1 MVAKWDFHFSEK
13 KREEVMGEGFV
24 SEEWEERREGE
35 PTVRMLKE

>member
-1 MVAKWDFHFSEK
+1 MVVKWDFYFFEK

-35 PTVRMLKE
+35 FIVRMLKE